1 MNFVFENSRG
11 EMLDLWHNPLF
22 YLVDQ
27 AGQTSANAEISALTI
42 GDIDGDL
49 ITNIKTQPR
58 TITLNLIINPSVD
71 VEEAKRSILQVVKL
85 KQEGTIIWTQRNRT
99 LKING
104 IVESIEMPRWNN
116 AVAMQISLHCTMP
129 FWEDA
134 NETVQQINE
143 AIALHYFTAQ
153 DDTSSDMLFFP
164 EDEGIALGELDT
176 QRTRTFYNDGDVSV
190 GMEIEIVAFDVV
202 TNPIIYDAEGN
213 FIGVGYGTK
222 EVVLQSGDVIK
233 INTNRGELSVVK
245 NNSISL
251 MNYVVPRSTW
261 LQLHTGLNTFRI
273 DSNDDSTENMSF
285 SLIYKKRYI

>member
-85 KQEGTIIWTQRNRT
+85 KQYGMIIWTQSNRT
-99 LKING
+99 LKISG
-104 IVESIEMPRWNN
+104 IVESIEMPRWTNG
-116 AVAMQISLHCTMP
+116 VAMQISLHCTMP

-176 QRTRTFYNDGDVSV
+176 QRTRTFYNDGDVAV
-190 GMEIEIVAFDVV
+190 GMIIEIVAFDVV

-213 FIGVGYGTK
+213 FFGVGYGTK
-222 EVVLQSGDVIK
+222 EVVLQSGDVIR
-233 INTNRGELSVVK
+233 INTNRGELAVIK
-245 NNSISL
+245 NNRISL

-273 DSNDDSTENMSF
+273 DSSDDSTDNMSF